1 MKLFASV
8 YIGSYEIVL
17 KIFEISRDR
26 PLKEVDCLRAS
37 TDVLRDVYNTG
48 RVSLETTEQLCK
60 VISDMRRTMKG
71 YKVDSYRVY
80 GGYFFG
86 KAENILFVL
95 DQIRIKTKMDVMML
109 TNSEHRFL
117 GYEAVAS
124 TDGFEK
130 LIQESAV
137 MVDVGGASLQITY
150 FKEGS
155 LVTTQQV
162 MLGAYSMH
170 QSIEKLKNLP
180 DMEKQIISL
189 IDKELDNFKTMF
201 LKGQSIKYLIIL
213 GDSVMR
219 VVKKKVSESDNDI
232 IERDKLS
239 NYMKKVQKRL
249 FHTVWD
255 DDVTEVSGNPQDEA
269 MLILH
274 REILHKIL
282 TEYVVIPGVSVC
294 EGIAYD
300 YAYKSGW
307 MKARHKFED
316 DVMSAS
322 WYIADR
328 FGSYKPHLIALE
340 QFSMDIFDA
349 MKKYHGLTERERLL
363 MRVVCVLHD
372 CGKYIS
378 LSEAADCSGMIIRS
392 AEILGLTHKERE
404 MVAMVVTY
412 NRKEL
417 DPYEAVASAFT
428 KKEYTIIVK
437 LLAILKV
444 ANAMDRSHKQRLKR
458 VKMSVRND
466 QLFISIEAD
475 DSISLEK
482 GLFREKADFFQR
494 VFAIRPVIKEKR
506 M

>member
-8 YIGSYEIVL
+8 YIGSYEIIL
-17 KIFEISRDR
+17 KIFEISKDR
-26 PLKEVDCLRAS
+26 PLKEVDCLRMS
-37 TDVLRDVYNTG
+37 TDILREIYNTG
-48 RVSLETTEQLCK
+48 KVSLETTEQLCSI
-60 VISDMRRTMKG
+60 ISDMRRTMKE
-71 YKVDSYRVY
+71 YKVDASRVY

-95 DQIRIKTKMDVMML
+95 DQIRIKTKTEVQML

-117 GYEAVAS
+117 GYEAIAS
-124 TDGFEK
+124 TKQFEN
-130 LIQESAV
+130 LIEDSAV

-150 FKEGS
+150 FKNSS
-155 LVTTQQV
+155 LITTQHV
-162 MLGAYSMH
+162 MLGTYSMH

-189 IDKELDNFKTMF
+189 IDKELDNFKTMY
-201 LKGQSIKYLIIL
+201 LKGEQIKYLIIL
-213 GDSVMR
+213 GDGVMR
-219 VVKKKVSESDNDI
+219 VVKKLVSESDNDI
-232 IERDKLS
+232 IERDRLS
-239 NYMKKVQKRL
+239 NYMKKLQKKL
-249 FHTVWD
+249 FNAIWD
-255 DDVTEVSGNPQDEA
+255 DDVTEVSGGSQDEA
-269 MLILH
+269 LLLLH
-274 REILHKIL
+274 REILHKIP

-300 YAYKSGW
+300 YAYKTGM
-307 MKARHKFED
+307 MKPNHNFEE

-322 WYIADR
+322 WYLADR
-328 FGSYKPHLIALE
+328 FGSYKPHLQALE
-340 QFSMDIFDA
+340 QFSMDIFDS

-412 NRKEL
+412 NRKAL
-417 DPYEAVASAFT
+417 DPYEVVASAFT
-428 KKEYTIIVK
+428 KKEYTVIVK

-444 ANAMDRSHKQRLKR
+444 ANAMDRSHKQRLKH
-458 VKMSVRND
+458 VKMNVRND

-494 VFAIRPVIKEKR
+494 VFAVRPVIKEKR